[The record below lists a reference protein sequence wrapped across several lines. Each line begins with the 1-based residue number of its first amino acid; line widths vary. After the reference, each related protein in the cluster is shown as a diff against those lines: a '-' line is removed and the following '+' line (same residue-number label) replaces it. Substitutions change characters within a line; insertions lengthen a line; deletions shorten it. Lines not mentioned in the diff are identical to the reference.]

1 MVVYLNE
8 EKTMSDARRF
18 FLGKM
23 AEGERVAFEAQFI
36 ADGEMFELVR
46 VCEDELVEA
55 YVRGLLSR
63 SDRHAFENAYL
74 NTAANQQK
82 VEFTR
87 ALIAKLTT
95 QAAVIDERS
104 WLESISALFLQH
116 RFVAV
121 SALGVLLMLVGVWL
135 FLPRSSV
142 PEIAKTIPPVDVS
155 PTVATPPAA
164 NTQDDTNNEAAIPT
178 PTLSPKEVNRPTEKP
193 LEPKSNTAFLALF
206 AGTVRG
212 GGSMPTL
219 TLDNSVRNANLSLNL
234 ESRDYDRYRA
244 EIVDPDGNVIYR
256 SGILRPSGKRIGLL
270 FPITNVKSGEYTV
283 RLFGVM
289 RENTTESAADLS
301 FRVIRK

>member
-1 MVVYLNE
+1 
-8 EKTMSDARRF
+8 MSDARRF

-23 AEGERVAFEAQFI
+23 AEGERAAFEAQFV
-36 ADGEMFELVR
+36 ADGEMFELIR
-46 VCEDELVEA
+46 VCEDELVEE

-63 SDRHAFENAYL
+63 SERHAFENDYL
-74 NTAANQQK
+74 TTAANQQK

-87 ALIAKLTT
+87 ALIAKVTT
-95 QAAVIDERS
+95 PAVAIDETP
-104 WLESISALFLQH
+104 WLESISAFFLKH
-116 RFVAV
+116 RLVV
-121 SALGVLLMLVGVWL
+121 GSVLGILLILVGVWL
-135 FLPRSSV
+135 FLPRSSG
-142 PEIAKTIPPVDVS
+142 PEIAKTIPPVDIS

-164 NTQDDTNNEAAIPT
+164 NTQDYANSEAVIPT
-178 PTLSPKEVNRPTEKP
+178 PTASPRDVNRPTEKP
-193 LEPKSNTAFLALF
+193 RETTSTTPFLALF
-206 AGTVRG
+206 AGSVRG

-219 TLDNSVRNANLSLNL
+219 ALDNSDRKANLSLNL

-270 FPITNVKSGEYTV
+270 FPITNVKSGEYSV
-283 RLFGVM
+283 RLLGVT